1 MNRTLTGVYVEH
13 DAVRAVETLGLA
25 QRLPVQRH
33 QPDQILFLGQQLRLE
48 PVQGRGQRRAP
59 VPDPLRTD
67 QSEGRVGCESFG
79 VVEVLVARQATV
91 DRLPQQIGQREL
103 LVQALSRVAQVFLDE
118 LLQTQSL
125 IQLANQDQSTIGSHS
140 RSLEIDLQ
148 RSIEQEMKWLI
159 LFLTHWV
166 PTSGASSS
174 LSHPHEY

>member
-1 MNRTLTGVYVEH
+1 MNRTLAGVTVEH
-13 DAVRAVETLGLA
+13 DAVAAVQRLA
-25 QRLPVQRH
+25 LPQRLPVERH
-33 QPDQILFLGQQLRLE
+33 QPDQILFLGQQLGLE
-48 PVQGRGQRRAP
+48 PGQGRGQRRAP

-67 QSEGRVGCESFG
+67 QSEGRVGCQSLG

-91 DRLPQQIGQREL
+91 NRLPQQIGQREL
-103 LVQALSRVAQVFLDE
+103 LVRALSGVAQVFLDE

-125 IQLANQDQSTIGSHS
+125 IQLANQNQATIGSHS

-148 RSIEQEMKWLI
+148 RSIEQELKWLI

-166 PTSGASSS
+166 PTSRAFSS